1 MTQTSKTILFFGTED
16 FSLASLQALVEAG
29 FSVGGVITKPDARRG
44 RSGKDTAPKVKT
56 YALEHDITVLQP
68 TTTDELIDFI
78 AMFNQPA
85 AVLVSYGRI
94 IPQRVIN
101 LFTPGI
107 INVHPSLLPHYRGPT
122 PIESA
127 IINGDKATGVSI
139 MQLDARMDAGAVYSQ
154 THHPLQGNET
164 KPSLYTALAQEGA
177 QELVRVLPVILDG
190 SLLPTPQDDDSATY
204 CALLSK
210 EQTSV
215 QPVEYTAEELERRI
229 RAHLGFPKTRLPFY
243 EQARII
249 TKAHTTT
256 APDETTITCKDG
268 SLLAIDELVSPAGKT
283 VAVADFLHGLRA

>member
-56 YALEHDITVLQP
+56 YALEHDIAVLQP

-78 AMFNQPA
+78 AMFNQPV

-177 QELVRVLPVILDG
+177 QELVRVLPDILNG
-190 SLLPTPQDDDSATY
+190 SLTPTPQDDDSAIY

-215 QPVEYTAEELERRI
+215 QPLEHTAEELERRI

>member
-56 YALEHDITVLQP
+56 YALEHDIAVLQP